1 MAGLALDAS
10 AAKLGA
16 LVLFF
21 QNEQDNVIEEAKIK
35 AVNFCEQ
42 TGIST
47 EWLIRKRKQMPGEDT
62 VDAGLSLQDENKWE
76 QYEILEQLHEEMTWQ
91 TRQISD
97 MNIKFG
103 FLTWLSY
110 LIDPSHNSD
119 IAKKIHHLTE
129 RTTI

>member
-47 EWLIRKRKQMPGEDT
+47 E
-62 VDAGLSLQDENKWE
+62 
-76 QYEILEQLHEEMTWQ
+76 
-91 TRQISD
+91 
-97 MNIKFG
+97 
-103 FLTWLSY
+103 
-110 LIDPSHNSD
+110 
-119 IAKKIHHLTE
+119 
-129 RTTI
+129 